1 MRKEIYPMDYEQYIK
16 ACQTIQK
23 TNNLLLHLFE
33 EDLVKSGLK
42 EKTINRHLSNVD
54 FFLNEFLIRAGTL
67 PMEVGISMLDE
78 YLGNFFIRKC
88 MWSTPANIKTNA
100 TSIKKFYKCMLE
112 HGKIEKEDYEILSSC
127 IKDSMESWQCDCAI
141 YNDPDNPNPF
151 FPF

>member
-1 MRKEIYPMDYEQYIK
+1 MDYEQYLK
-16 ACQTIQK
+16 SRQSIQE
-23 TNNLLLHLFE
+23 TNDFLLELFE

-42 EKTINRHLSNVD
+42 QKTVNRHLSNIN
-54 FFLNEFLIRAGTL
+54 FFLNEFLVRTGAL
-67 PMEVGISMLDE
+67 SMEEGISMLDE

-88 MWSTPANIKTNA
+88 MWSTPANIKTNT

-112 HGKIEKEDYEILSSC
+112 HRKIKKEDYDFLCSC

>member
-1 MRKEIYPMDYEQYIK
+1 MDYEQYFKI
-16 ACQTIQK
+16 CQSTQE
-23 TNNLLLHLFE
+23 TNDLLLELFE
-33 EDLVKSGLK
+33 KDLVKSGLK

-54 FFLNEFLIRAGTL
+54 FFLNEFLVRAGAL
-67 PMEVGISMLDE
+67 PMEEGISMLDE

-112 HGKIEKEDYEILSSC
+112 HRKIEKEDYDFLCSC
-127 IKDSMESWQCDCAI
+127 IKNSMESWQCDCAI

>member
-1 MRKEIYPMDYEQYIK
+1 MRKEIYPMDYEQYTK
-16 ACQTIQK
+16 TCQTIQK
-23 TNNLLLHLFE
+23 TNNRLLQLFE

-54 FFLNEFLIRAGTL
+54 FFLNEFLIRAGAL
-67 PMEVGISMLDE
+67 PMEEGISMLDE

-88 MWSTPANIKTNA
+88 MWSTPTNIKTNA
-100 TSIKKFYKCMLE
+100 ASIKKFYKCMLE

-127 IKDSMESWQCDCAI
+127 IKDSMESWQYDCAI
-141 YNDPDNPNPF
+141 YNDPDNSNPF

>member
-1 MRKEIYPMDYEQYIK
+1 MRKEIYPMDYEQYSK

-23 TNNLLLHLFE
+23 TNTLLLQLFE

-42 EKTINRHLSNVD
+42 KTINRHLSNVD
-54 FFLNEFLIRAGTL
+54 FFLNEFLIRAGVL
-67 PMEVGISMLDE
+67 SMEKGISMLDE

-112 HGKIEKEDYEILSSC
+112 HGKIEKEDYDILCSS
-127 IKDSMESWQCDCAI
+127 IKDSMEIWQYDCAI
-141 YNDPDNPNPF
+141 YNDPENQNPF

>member
-1 MRKEIYPMDYEQYIK
+1 MDYEQYTK
-16 ACQTIQK
+16 TCQTIQK
-23 TNNLLLHLFE
+23 TNNRLLQLFE

-54 FFLNEFLIRAGTL
+54 FFLNEFLIRAGAL
-67 PMEVGISMLDE
+67 PMEEGISMLDE

-141 YNDPDNPNPF
+141 YNDPDNSNPF

>member
-1 MRKEIYPMDYEQYIK
+1 MRKEIYPMDYEQYSK

-23 TNNLLLHLFE
+23 TNTLLLQLFE

-42 EKTINRHLSNVD
+42 KNTINRHLSNVD
-54 FFLNEFLIRAGTL
+54 FFLNEFLIRAGAL
-67 PMEVGISMLDE
+67 SMEKGISILDE

-112 HGKIEKEDYEILSSC
+112 HGKIEKEDYDILCSS
-127 IKDSMESWQCDCAI
+127 IKDSMEIWQYDCAI
-141 YNDPDNPNPF
+141 YNAPENQNPF

>member
-1 MRKEIYPMDYEQYIK
+1 MDYEQYSK

-23 TNNLLLHLFE
+23 TNTLLLQLFE

-42 EKTINRHLSNVD
+42 KTINRHLSNVD
-54 FFLNEFLIRAGTL
+54 FFLNEFLIRAGAL
-67 PMEVGISMLDE
+67 SMEKGISMLDE

-100 TSIKKFYKCMLE
+100 TSIMKFYKCMLE
-112 HGKIEKEDYEILSSC
+112 HGKIEKEDYDILCSS
-127 IKDSMESWQCDCAI
+127 IKDSMEIWQYDCAI
-141 YNDPDNPNPF
+141 YNDPENQNPF

>member
-1 MRKEIYPMDYEQYIK
+1 MRKEIYPMDYEQYSK

-23 TNNLLLHLFE
+23 TNTLLLQLFE

-42 EKTINRHLSNVD
+42 KTINRHLSNVD
-54 FFLNEFLIRAGTL
+54 FFLNEFLIRAGAL
-67 PMEVGISMLDE
+67 SMEKGISMLDE
-78 YLGNFFIRKC
+78 YPGNFFIRKC

-112 HGKIEKEDYEILSSC
+112 HGKIEKEDYDILCSS
-127 IKDSMESWQCDCAI
+127 IKDSMEIWQYDCAI
-141 YNDPDNPNPF
+141 YNDPENQNPF

>member
-1 MRKEIYPMDYEQYIK
+1 MDYEQYIK

-23 TNNLLLHLFE
+23 TNNLLLQLFE

-54 FFLNEFLIRAGTL
+54 SFLNEFLIRAGAL
-67 PMEVGISMLDE
+67 PMEEGISMLDE

-112 HGKIEKEDYEILSSC
+112 HGKIEKEDYEILCSC
-127 IKDSMESWQCDCAI
+127 IKDSLESRQGDCTI

>member
-1 MRKEIYPMDYEQYIK
+1 MNYEQYID
-16 ACQTIQK
+16 ASQTIQEE
-23 TNNLLLHLFE
+23 NYLLLQLFE

-54 FFLNEFLIRAGTL
+54 FFLNEFLIRAGAL
-67 PMEVGISMLDE
+67 PMKDGISMLDE

-112 HGKIEKEDYEILSSC
+112 HGKIEKEDYDILCFS
-127 IKDSMESWQCDCAI
+127 IKDSLEIWQYDCAI
-141 YNDPDNPNPF
+141 YNDPENPNPF

>member
-1 MRKEIYPMDYEQYIK
+1 MLI
-16 ACQTIQK
+16 
-23 TNNLLLHLFE
+23 
-33 EDLVKSGLK
+33 
-42 EKTINRHLSNVD
+42 
-54 FFLNEFLIRAGTL
+54 FFLNEFLIRAGAL
-67 PMEVGISMLDE
+67 PMEEGISMLDE

-112 HGKIEKEDYEILSSC
+112 HGKIEKEDSEILCSC
-127 IKDSMESWQCDCAI
+127 IKDSLESRQCDCTI